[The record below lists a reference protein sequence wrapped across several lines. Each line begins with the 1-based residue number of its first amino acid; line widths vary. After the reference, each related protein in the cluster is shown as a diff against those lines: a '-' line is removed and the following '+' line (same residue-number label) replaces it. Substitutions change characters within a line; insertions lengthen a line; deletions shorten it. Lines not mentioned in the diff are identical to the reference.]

1 MIAVPPEVFLYEMEE
16 LAMKFVKK
24 LLAVVLAGTMVLTL
38 LTSCGTSKTKIEDYI
53 TSMPSVALES
63 MLVNGPDSHV
73 TLKPVK
79 NDDAALLAS
88 KVKDWL
94 AASANADKTAQDY
107 MIDLMDDDD
116 AYNSFRETF
125 ADDGKAEY
133 VGISFI
139 KLPSETF
146 DLQNAWIAYKL
157 MSKERVMIIST
168 WDAAD
173 GSEGT
178 VSVTTEKIG
187 NNTYAFAVIRTP
199 GHDSGTDGDG
209 GTIIM

>member
-53 TSMPSVALES
+53 ESMPSVTLES
-63 MLVNGPDSHV
+63 MVEDGTDSHV

-79 NDDAALLAS
+79 NNDAALLAS

-94 AASANADKTAQDY
+94 AASENADKTAREY
-107 MIDLMDDDD
+107 MIELDYDAYVSFKEPFVDDD
-116 AYNSFRETF
+116 
-125 ADDGKAEY
+125 KPEY

-139 KLPSETF
+139 KLPSEKF
-146 DLQNAWIAYKL
+146 DSQNAWIAYNL
-157 MSKERVMIIST
+157 MSKERVVIIST
-168 WDAAD
+168 WDADD

-187 NNTYAFAVIRTP
+187 DNTYAFAVIRTP
-199 GHDSGTDGDG
+199 GHDPDAGEDG
-209 GTIIM
+209 GSIHL

>member
-1 MIAVPPEVFLYEMEE
+1 MIAVLPEVFLYEMEE

-53 TSMPSVALES
+53 KSMPSVTLES
-63 MLVNGPDSHV
+63 ASVKGPDSHV

-79 NDDAALLAS
+79 NNDAALLAS

-94 AASANADKTAQDY
+94 AVSANADKTAREY

-116 AYNSFRETF
+116 AYNSFRGAF
-125 ADDGKAEY
+125 ADDYKAEY

-139 KLPSETF
+139 KLPSEKF
-146 DLQNAWIAYKL
+146 DSQNAWIAYNL
-157 MSKERVMIIST
+157 MSRVMIIST
-168 WDAAD
+168 YDAVD

-199 GHDSGTDGDG
+199 GYESGTGGDG

>member
-24 LLAVVLAGTMVLTL
+24 LLTVVLAGTMVLTL

-53 TSMPSVALES
+53 ESMPSVTLES
-63 MLVNGPDSHV
+63 MLVNGSDSHV

-79 NDDAALLAS
+79 NNDAALLAS

-107 MIDLMDDDD
+107 MIDLMDDDA
-116 AYNSFRETF
+116 AYDSFRETF
-125 ADDGKAEY
+125 ADDDKAEY

-146 DLQNAWIAYKL
+146 DLQNAWFAYNL

-187 NNTYAFAVIRTP
+187 DNTYAFAVIRTP
-199 GHDSGTDGDG
+199 GYDSDTGGEG

>member
-38 LTSCGTSKTKIEDYI
+38 LTSCGTSKTEIEDYI
-53 TSMPSVALES
+53 KSMPSVTLGS
-63 MLVNGPDSHV
+63 MLTSGSDSHV

-79 NDDAALLAS
+79 NNDAALLAS

-94 AASANADKTAQDY
+94 AEPANADKTAQDY
-107 MIDLMDDDD
+107 MMDLPYDEDD
-116 AYNSFRETF
+116 SFRETF
-125 ADDGKAEY
+125 ADNSKAEY

-139 KLPSETF
+139 KLPSEKF
-146 DLQNAWIAYKL
+146 DLQNAWIAYNL

-168 WDAAD
+168 WDATD

-187 NNTYAFAVIRTP
+187 DNTYAFAVIRTP
-199 GHDSGTDGDG
+199 GHDSSTGGDG
-209 GTIIM
+209 GDIHL

>member
-38 LTSCGTSKTKIEDYI
+38 LTSCGTSKTEIEDYI
-53 TSMPSVALES
+53 KSMPSVTLGS
-63 MLVNGPDSHV
+63 MLTSGSDSHV

-79 NDDAALLAS
+79 NNDAALLAS

-94 AASANADKTAQDY
+94 AEPANADKTAQDY
-107 MIDLMDDDD
+107 MIDLMDDDE

-125 ADDGKAEY
+125 ADNSKAEY

-139 KLPSETF
+139 KLPSEKF
-146 DLQNAWIAYKL
+146 DLQNAWIAYSL

-168 WDAAD
+168 WDATD

-187 NNTYAFAVIRTP
+187 DNTYAFAVIRTP
-199 GHDSGTDGDG
+199 GHDSGTGGDG
-209 GTIIM
+209 GDIHL

>member
-1 MIAVPPEVFLYEMEE
+1 
-16 LAMKFVKK
+16 MKFVKK

-53 TSMPSVALES
+53 ESMPSVTLES
-63 MLVNGPDSHV
+63 MLVNGSDSHV

-79 NDDAALLAS
+79 NNDAALLAS

-107 MIDLMDDDD
+107 MIDLMDDDA
-116 AYNSFRETF
+116 AYDSFRETF
-125 ADDGKAEY
+125 ADDSKAEY

-146 DLQNAWIAYKL
+146 DLQNAWFAYNL

-187 NNTYAFAVIRTP
+187 DNTYAFAVIRTP
-199 GHDSGTDGDG
+199 GYDSSTG
-209 GTIIM
+209 GGGGIIIM

>member
-38 LTSCGTSKTKIEDYI
+38 LTSCGISKTKIEDYI
-53 TSMPSVALES
+53 KSMPSVALES
-63 MLVNGPDSHV
+63 TLTAGSDSHV

-79 NDDAALLAS
+79 NNDAALLAS

-94 AASANADKTAQDY
+94 AVSENADKTAQDY
-107 MIDLMDDDD
+107 TIELDYD
-116 AYNSFRETF
+116 AYVSFKGTF
-125 ADDGKAEY
+125 ADDNKPEY

-139 KLPSETF
+139 KLPSEKF
-146 DLQNAWIAYKL
+146 DSQNAWIAYNL
-157 MSKERVMIIST
+157 MSKERVMNIST
-168 WDAAD
+168 WDADD

-187 NNTYAFAVIRTP
+187 DNTYAFAVIRTP
-199 GHDSGTDGDG
+199 GHDPDAGEDG
-209 GTIIM
+209 GSIHL

>member
-1 MIAVPPEVFLYEMEE
+1 MIAAPPEVFPYEMEE

-38 LTSCGTSKTKIEDYI
+38 LTSCGTSKTEIEDYI
-53 TSMPSVALES
+53 KSMPSVTLGS
-63 MLVNGPDSHV
+63 MLTSGSDSHV

-79 NDDAALLAS
+79 NNDAALLAS

-94 AASANADKTAQDY
+94 AEPANADKTAQDY
-107 MIDLMDDDD
+107 MIDLPDDEDD
-116 AYNSFRETF
+116 SFRETF
-125 ADDGKAEY
+125 ANNSKAEY

-139 KLPSETF
+139 KLPSEKF
-146 DLQNAWIAYKL
+146 DSQNAWIAYNL

-168 WDAAD
+168 WDATD

-187 NNTYAFAVIRTP
+187 DKTYAFAVIRTP
-199 GHDSGTDGDG
+199 GHDSGTGGDG
-209 GTIIM
+209 GTVIM

>member
-1 MIAVPPEVFLYEMEE
+1 MITVPPEAFLYEMEE

-38 LTSCGTSKTKIEDYI
+38 LTSCGTSKTEIEDYI
-53 TSMPSVALES
+53 KSMPSVTLES
-63 MLVNGPDSHV
+63 MLVNGSDSHV

-79 NDDAALLAS
+79 NNDAALLAS

-94 AASANADKTAQDY
+94 AESANADKTAQDY

-139 KLPSETF
+139 KIPSEKF
-146 DLQNAWIAYKL
+146 DLQNAWIAYNL

-187 NNTYAFAVIRTP
+187 DNTYAFAVIRTP
-199 GHDSGTDGDG
+199 GCDSSTGGEG

>member
-1 MIAVPPEVFLYEMEE
+1 MIAAPPEVFLYEMEE

-24 LLAVVLAGTMVLTL
+24 LLTVVLAGTMVLTL
-38 LTSCGTSKTKIEDYI
+38 LTSCGTSKTEIEDYI
-53 TSMPSVALES
+53 KSMPSVTLES
-63 MLVNGPDSHV
+63 MLTSGSDSHV

-79 NDDAALLAS
+79 NNDAALLAS

-94 AASANADKTAQDY
+94 AEPANADKTAQDY
-107 MIDLMDDDD
+107 MMDLPYDEDD
-116 AYNSFRETF
+116 SFRETF
-125 ADDGKAEY
+125 ANNSKAEY

-139 KLPSETF
+139 KLPSEKF
-146 DLQNAWIAYKL
+146 DLQNAWIAYNL

-168 WDAAD
+168 WHATD

-187 NNTYAFAVIRTP
+187 DNTYAFAVIRTP
-199 GHDSGTDGDG
+199 GHDSSTGGDG
-209 GTIIM
+209 GDIHL

>member
-38 LTSCGTSKTKIEDYI
+38 LTSCGISKTKIEDYI
-53 TSMPSVALES
+53 KSMPSVALES
-63 MLVNGPDSHV
+63 MLVSGSDSHV
-73 TLKPVK
+73 TLKPVE
-79 NDDAALLAS
+79 NNDAALLAS
-88 KVKDWL
+88 KAKDWL
-94 AASANADKTAQDY
+94 AASENADKTAKEYMDELDY
-107 MIDLMDDDD
+107 D
-116 AYNSFRETF
+116 AYDSFREPF
-125 ADDGKAEY
+125 VDDDKAEY

-139 KLPSETF
+139 KLPSEKF
-146 DLQNAWIAYKL
+146 DSQNAWIAYNL
-157 MSKERVMIIST
+157 MSKERVMIISN
-168 WDAAD
+168 WDAVD

-187 NNTYAFAVIRTP
+187 DNTYAFAVIRTP
-199 GHDSGTDGDG
+199 GYDSGTGGDG

>member
-1 MIAVPPEVFLYEMEE
+1 MIAAPPEVFLYEMEE

-38 LTSCGTSKTKIEDYI
+38 LTSCGISKTKIEDYI
-53 TSMPSVALES
+53 KSMPSVALGS
-63 MLVNGPDSHV
+63 MLTAGSDSHV

-79 NDDAALLAS
+79 NNDAALLAS

-94 AASANADKTAQDY
+94 AVSENADKTAQDY
-107 MIDLMDDDD
+107 MIELDDD
-116 AYNSFRETF
+116 ASDSFRGTF
-125 ADDGKAEY
+125 ADDYKPEY

-139 KLPSETF
+139 KLPSEKF
-146 DLQNAWIAYKL
+146 DSQNAWIAYNL
-157 MSKERVMIIST
+157 MSKERVMIISN
-168 WDAAD
+168 WDAVD

-187 NNTYAFAVIRTP
+187 DNTYAFAVIRTP
-199 GHDSGTDGDG
+199 GRDPDEGEDG
-209 GTIIM
+209 GSIHL

>member
-1 MIAVPPEVFLYEMEE
+1 MIAAPPEAFLYEMEE

-53 TSMPSVALES
+53 KSMPSVTLGS
-63 MLVNGPDSHV
+63 TRVKGPDSHV

-79 NDDAALLAS
+79 NNDAALLAS

-94 AASANADKTAQDY
+94 AVSANADKTAQDY
-107 MIDLMDDDD
+107 MIDLLNDYD
-116 AYNSFRETF
+116 AYDSFRETF
-125 ADDGKAEY
+125 ADDYKAEC

-139 KLPSETF
+139 KFPSEKF
-146 DLQNAWIAYKL
+146 DSQNAWIAYNL

-168 WDAAD
+168 YDAVD

-178 VSVTTEKIG
+178 ISVTTEKIG

-199 GHDSGTDGDG
+199 GYDSDTGGDG

>member
-1 MIAVPPEVFLYEMEE
+1 MIAAPPEVFPYEMEE

-53 TSMPSVALES
+53 ESMPSVTLES

-79 NDDAALLAS
+79 NNDAALLAS

-107 MIDLMDDDD
+107 MIDLMDDDA
-116 AYNSFRETF
+116 AYDSFRETF
-125 ADDGKAEY
+125 ADDSKAEY

-146 DLQNAWIAYKL
+146 DLQNAWFAYNL

-199 GHDSGTDGDG
+199 GRDSGTSGGGD
-209 GTIIM
+209 IHL

>member
-38 LTSCGTSKTKIEDYI
+38 LTSCGISKTKIEDYI
-53 TSMPSVALES
+53 KSMPSVALES
-63 MLVNGPDSHV
+63 MLVSGSDSHV
-73 TLKPVK
+73 TLKPVE
-79 NDDAALLAS
+79 NNDAALLAS
-88 KVKDWL
+88 KAKEWL
-94 AASANADKTAQDY
+94 AESANADKTAKEYMDELDY
-107 MIDLMDDDD
+107 D
-116 AYNSFRETF
+116 AYDSFRESF
-125 ADDGKAEY
+125 VDDDKAEY

-139 KLPSETF
+139 KLPSEKF
-146 DLQNAWIAYKL
+146 DSQNAWIAYNL
-157 MSKERVMIIST
+157 MSKERVMIISN
-168 WDAAD
+168 WDAVD

-187 NNTYAFAVIRTP
+187 DNTYAFAVIRTP
-199 GHDSGTDGDG
+199 GYDSGTGGDG

>member
-1 MIAVPPEVFLYEMEE
+1 MIAAPPEAFLYEMEE

-53 TSMPSVALES
+53 KSMPSVTLES
-63 MLVNGPDSHV
+63 SLTQGRDSHV

-79 NDDAALLAS
+79 NTEAALLAS

-94 AASANADKTAQDY
+94 AASGNADKTAREY
-107 MIDLMDDDD
+107 MIDLDYD
-116 AYNSFRETF
+116 AYNSFREPF
-125 ADDGKAEY
+125 ADDYKAEY

-139 KLPSETF
+139 KLPSEKF
-146 DLQNAWIAYKL
+146 DSQNAWIAYNL
-157 MSKERVMIIST
+157 MSKERVISIST
-168 WDAAD
+168 YDAVD

-199 GHDSGTDGDG
+199 GYASDTGGDG

>member
-1 MIAVPPEVFLYEMEE
+1 MIAAPPEVFLYEMEE

-38 LTSCGTSKTKIEDYI
+38 LTSCGISKTKIEDYI
-53 TSMPSVALES
+53 KSMPSVTLES
-63 MLVNGPDSHV
+63 MLVSGSDSHV

-79 NDDAALLAS
+79 NNDAALLAS
-88 KVKDWL
+88 KAKDWL
-94 AASANADKTAQDY
+94 AASENADKTAKEYMDELDY
-107 MIDLMDDDD
+107 D
-116 AYNSFRETF
+116 AYDSFREPF
-125 ADDGKAEY
+125 VDDDKAEY

-139 KLPSETF
+139 KLPSEKF
-146 DLQNAWIAYKL
+146 DSQNAWIAYNL
-157 MSKERVMIIST
+157 MSKERVMIISN
-168 WDAAD
+168 WDAVD

-187 NNTYAFAVIRTP
+187 DNTYAFAVIRTP
-199 GHDSGTDGDG
+199 GYDSGTGGDG

>member
-53 TSMPSVALES
+53 KSMPSVTLES
-63 MLVNGPDSHV
+63 ILTIGSDSHV

-79 NDDAALLAS
+79 NNDAALLAS
-88 KVKDWL
+88 KAKEWL
-94 AASANADKTAQDY
+94 AESANADKTAKEYMDELDY
-107 MIDLMDDDD
+107 D
-116 AYNSFRETF
+116 AYDSFREPF
-125 ADDGKAEY
+125 VDDDKAEY

-139 KLPSETF
+139 KLPSEKF
-146 DLQNAWIAYKL
+146 DSQNAWIAYNL
-157 MSKERVMIIST
+157 MSKERVMIISN
-168 WDAAD
+168 WDAVD

-187 NNTYAFAVIRTP
+187 DNTYAFAVIRTP
-199 GHDSGTDGDG
+199 GHDSSTGGDG
-209 GTIIM
+209 GNIHM

>member
-1 MIAVPPEVFLYEMEE
+1 MITALPEVFLYEMEE

-38 LTSCGTSKTKIEDYI
+38 LTSCGTSKTEIEDYI
-53 TSMPSVALES
+53 KSMPSVTLGS
-63 MLVNGPDSHV
+63 MLTGGSDSHV

-79 NDDAALLAS
+79 NNDAALLAS

-94 AASANADKTAQDY
+94 AEPANADKTAQDY
-107 MIDLMDDDD
+107 MIDLPYDEDG
-116 AYNSFRETF
+116 SFRETF
-125 ADDGKAEY
+125 TNNFKAEY

-139 KLPSETF
+139 KLPSEKF
-146 DLQNAWIAYKL
+146 DLQNAWIAYNL
-157 MSKERVMIIST
+157 MSKERIMIIST
-168 WDAAD
+168 WNATD

-187 NNTYAFAVIRTP
+187 DNTYAFAVIRTP
-199 GHDSGTDGDG
+199 GHDSGTGGEGGD
-209 GTIIM
+209 IHL

>member
-1 MIAVPPEVFLYEMEE
+1 MIATPPEVFLYEMEE

-53 TSMPSVALES
+53 ESMPSVTLES

-73 TLKPVK
+73 TLKSVK
-79 NDDAALLAS
+79 NNDAALLAS

-94 AASANADKTAQDY
+94 AVSANADKTAQDY
-107 MIDLMDDDD
+107 MIDLMDDDA
-116 AYNSFRETF
+116 AYDSFRETF
-125 ADDGKAEY
+125 ADDNKAEY

-146 DLQNAWIAYKL
+146 DLQNAWFAYNL

-199 GHDSGTDGDG
+199 GRDSGTSGGGD
-209 GTIIM
+209 IHL

>member
-1 MIAVPPEVFLYEMEE
+1 MIAAPPEVFLYEMEE

-53 TSMPSVALES
+53 ESMPSVTLES
-63 MLVNGPDSHV
+63 MLVNGSDSHV

-79 NDDAALLAS
+79 NNDAALLAS

-94 AASANADKTAQDY
+94 AEPANADKTAQDY
-107 MIDLMDDDD
+107 MMDLPYDEDD
-116 AYNSFRETF
+116 SFRETF
-125 ADDGKAEY
+125 ANNSKAEY

-139 KLPSETF
+139 KLPSEKF
-146 DLQNAWIAYKL
+146 DLQNAWIAYNL

-199 GHDSGTDGDG
+199 GHDSGTGGDG
-209 GTIIM
+209 GDIHL

>member
-38 LTSCGTSKTKIEDYI
+38 LTSCGTSKTEIEDYI
-53 TSMPSVALES
+53 KSMPSVTLGS
-63 MLVNGPDSHV
+63 MLTSGSDSHV

-79 NDDAALLAS
+79 NNDAALLAS

-94 AASANADKTAQDY
+94 AEPANADKTAQDY
-107 MIDLMDDDD
+107 MMDLPYDEDD
-116 AYNSFRETF
+116 SFRETF
-125 ADDGKAEY
+125 ANNSKAEY

-146 DLQNAWIAYKL
+146 DLQNAWIAYNL

-168 WDAAD
+168 WDATD

-187 NNTYAFAVIRTP
+187 DNTYAFAVIRTP
-199 GHDSGTDGDG
+199 GRDPDAGEDG
-209 GTIIM
+209 GSIHL

>member
-38 LTSCGTSKTKIEDYI
+38 LTSCGISKTKIEDYI
-53 TSMPSVALES
+53 KSMPSVALES
-63 MLVNGPDSHV
+63 MLTSGSDSHV
-73 TLKPVK
+73 TLKPVE
-79 NDDAALLAS
+79 NNDAALLAS
-88 KVKDWL
+88 KAKDWL
-94 AASANADKTAQDY
+94 AESANADKTAKEYMDELDY
-107 MIDLMDDDD
+107 D
-116 AYNSFRETF
+116 AYDSFREPF
-125 ADDGKAEY
+125 VDDNKAEY

-139 KLPSETF
+139 KLPSEKF
-146 DLQNAWIAYKL
+146 DSQNAWIAYNL
-157 MSKERVMIIST
+157 MSKERVMIISN
-168 WDAAD
+168 WDAVD

-187 NNTYAFAVIRTP
+187 DNTYAFAVIRTP
-199 GHDSGTDGDG
+199 GHDSGTGGDG

>member
-1 MIAVPPEVFLYEMEE
+1 MIATPPEVFLYEMEE

-53 TSMPSVALES
+53 ESMPSVTLES
-63 MLVNGPDSHV
+63 MLENGPDSHV
-73 TLKPVK
+73 TLKPAK
-79 NDDAALLAS
+79 NNDAALLAS
-88 KVKDWL
+88 KAKDWL
-94 AASANADKTAQDY
+94 AESANADKTAQDY
-107 MIDLMDDDD
+107 MIDLMDDDA
-116 AYNSFRETF
+116 AYDSFRETF
-125 ADDGKAEY
+125 ADDNKAEY

-146 DLQNAWIAYKL
+146 DLQNAWFAYNL

-199 GHDSGTDGDG
+199 GRDSGTSGGGD
-209 GTIIM
+209 IHL

>member
-1 MIAVPPEVFLYEMEE
+1 MIAAPPEAFLYEMEE

-53 TSMPSVALES
+53 KSMPSVTLES
-63 MLVNGPDSHV
+63 SLTQGRDSHV

-79 NDDAALLAS
+79 NTEAALLAS

-94 AASANADKTAQDY
+94 AVSGNADKTAREY

-116 AYNSFRETF
+116 AYNSFIETF
-125 ADDGKAEY
+125 ADDYKAEY

-139 KLPSETF
+139 KLPSEKF
-146 DLQNAWIAYKL
+146 DSQNAWIAYNL
-157 MSKERVMIIST
+157 MSRVMIIST
-168 WDAAD
+168 YDAVD

-199 GHDSGTDGDG
+199 GYDSGTGGDG

>member
-1 MIAVPPEVFLYEMEE
+1 MIAAPPEVFPYEMEE

-53 TSMPSVALES
+53 KSMPSVTLES
-63 MLVNGPDSHV
+63 MLVNGSDSHV
-73 TLKPVK
+73 TLKPTK
-79 NDDAALLAS
+79 NNDAALLAS

-94 AASANADKTAQDY
+94 AEPANADKTAQDY

-125 ADDGKAEY
+125 ADDNKAEY

-139 KLPSETF
+139 KIPTEKF
-146 DLQNAWIAYKL
+146 DLQNAWIAYNL

-187 NNTYAFAVIRTP
+187 DNTYAFAVIRTP
-199 GHDSGTDGDG
+199 GCDSSTGGEG

>member
-1 MIAVPPEVFLYEMEE
+1 MIAAPPEVFLYEMEE

-53 TSMPSVALES
+53 ESMPSVALES
-63 MLVNGPDSHV
+63 MLTSGSDSHV
-73 TLKPVK
+73 TLKSVK
-79 NDDAALLAS
+79 NNDAALLAS

-94 AASANADKTAQDY
+94 AVSANADKTAQDY
-107 MIDLMDDDD
+107 MIDLLGDD
-116 AYNSFRETF
+116 AAYESFRETF
-125 ADDGKAEY
+125 ADDDKAEY

-146 DLQNAWIAYKL
+146 DLQNAWFAYNL

-199 GHDSGTDGDG
+199 GCDSSTG
-209 GTIIM
+209 GEGGNIHL

>member
-1 MIAVPPEVFLYEMEE
+1 MITALPEVFLYEMEE

-63 MLVNGPDSHV
+63 MLTSGSDSHV
-73 TLKPVK
+73 TLKPTK
-79 NDDAALLAS
+79 NNDAVLLAS

-94 AASANADKTAQDY
+94 AEPANADKTAQDY
-107 MIDLMDDDD
+107 MIELDYD
-116 AYNSFRETF
+116 AYDSFRETF
-125 ADDGKAEY
+125 ADDDKAEY

-146 DLQNAWIAYKL
+146 DLQNAWIAYNL
-157 MSKERVMIIST
+157 MSKERVMIISV

-187 NNTYAFAVIRTP
+187 DNTYAFAVIRTP
-199 GHDSGTDGDG
+199 GCGSSTGGDG
-209 GTIIM
+209 GNIHL

>member
-1 MIAVPPEVFLYEMEE
+1 MITVPPEAFLYEMEE

-53 TSMPSVALES
+53 KSMPSVTLES
-63 MLVNGPDSHV
+63 MLVNGSDSHV

-79 NDDAALLAS
+79 NNDAALLAS

-94 AASANADKTAQDY
+94 AEPANADKTAQDY

-139 KLPSETF
+139 KIPSEKF
-146 DLQNAWIAYKL
+146 DLQNAWIAYNL

-187 NNTYAFAVIRTP
+187 DNTYAFAVIRTP
-199 GHDSGTDGDG
+199 GCDSSTGGEG

>member
-1 MIAVPPEVFLYEMEE
+1 MCTIAVPPEVFLYEMEE

-53 TSMPSVALES
+53 KSMPSVTLES
-63 MLVNGPDSHV
+63 MLVSGSDSHV

-79 NDDAALLAS
+79 NNDAALLAS
-88 KVKDWL
+88 KAKDWL
-94 AASANADKTAQDY
+94 AASENADKTAKEYMDELDY
-107 MIDLMDDDD
+107 D
-116 AYNSFRETF
+116 AYDSFREPF
-125 ADDGKAEY
+125 VDDYKAEY

-139 KLPSETF
+139 KLPSEKF
-146 DLQNAWIAYKL
+146 DSQNAWIAYNL
-157 MSKERVMIIST
+157 MSKERVMIISN
-168 WDAAD
+168 WDAVD

-187 NNTYAFAVIRTP
+187 DNTYAFAVIRTP
-199 GHDSGTDGDG
+199 GYDSGTGGDG

>member
-1 MIAVPPEVFLYEMEE
+1 MIATPPEVFLYEMEE

-53 TSMPSVALES
+53 ESMPSVTLES

-79 NDDAALLAS
+79 NNDAALLAS

-94 AASANADKTAQDY
+94 AVSANADKTAQDY
-107 MIDLMDDDD
+107 MIDLDDD
-116 AYNSFRETF
+116 AYDSFRETF
-125 ADDGKAEY
+125 ADDNKAEY

-146 DLQNAWIAYKL
+146 DLQNAWFAYNL

-199 GHDSGTDGDG
+199 GRDSGTSGGGD
-209 GTIIM
+209 IHL